1 MGDYL
6 RRMMAGPGSMR
17 FILQPTVAVLL
28 GVWHGIVDAGLGR
41 PPYLAGLID
50 ARGERGAWLRR
61 GLRAITVPFALAL
74 VASVAFQ
81 YIEMERVRL
90 VLALLYAAIF
100 VAVPYSIARSLAN
113 RVARSRPTHGRH
125 A

>member
-6 RRMMAGPGSMR
+6 RRMLAGPGSLR
-17 FILQPTVAVLL
+17 FILQPAVAVLL
-28 GVWHGIVDAGLGR
+28 GIWHGTVDARIGKSA
-41 PPYLAGLID
+41 YLAGLIR

-61 GLRAITVPFALAL
+61 GLRATVVPLTLAL

-81 YIEMERVRL
+81 YMVNARVRL
-90 VLALLYAAIF
+90 LLALLYAAIF
-100 VAVPYSIARSLAN
+100 VAIPYFCARSLAN
-113 RVARSRPTHGRH
+113 RAARARPMHGRH